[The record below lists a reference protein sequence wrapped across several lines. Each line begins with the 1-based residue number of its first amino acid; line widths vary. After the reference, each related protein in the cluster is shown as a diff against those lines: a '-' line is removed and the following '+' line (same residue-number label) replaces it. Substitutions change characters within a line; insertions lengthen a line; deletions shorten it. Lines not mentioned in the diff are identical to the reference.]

1 MDGYTGKIGIVD
13 LTHNI
18 TSFIETDES
27 LIKDYLG
34 GRGFIIKLL
43 FDRIPDGAD
52 PLGEDNVLVFAS
64 GPLNGT
70 LAPTGGRWM
79 VGAKSPANGILVSG
93 NGGGLWG
100 AEIKWAGFDA
110 VVISGKAKE
119 PSYLMVGDDKIEIL
133 PAGDLWGKDT
143 WKTEEMIQARHG
155 DPQIR
160 VMSIG
165 IAGENRVPMAS
176 VFSEKVHHGGRGG
189 TGAVMGSKNLKAVA
203 VRGTQ
208 GVRIADPENLIA
220 ETRKINEIIKTES
233 QYPIYTKYGSPK
245 NTTGYAKLGG
255 LTTRNG
261 QSGTFD
267 GFDKIEAENFYNQTK
282 IHGYSKA
289 CFSCSMPCFHQ
300 HLVSEGKYTG
310 VFGSGLQNSTIQCFG
325 SKIGNDD
332 PAALFAFHI
341 AANRYGLDEISA
353 GLAIA
358 FAMECYQR
366 EIITPEDTGGL
377 ELGWGNDEAIME
389 LLGQMA
395 RAEGLG
401 KILGQGTQRAARHFG
416 GGSEKFALQ
425 VKNLEI
431 STVDPRVFPA
441 WALGYAV
448 ASRGADHMRAFPV
461 WEFGGTSEEDLLK
474 IIGAPAIGDRS
485 STANKGRGVAFSE
498 DIRAVTD
505 SLQMCKTFAARK
517 IGMPET
523 ILGLLNAVT
532 GRDWTENQLI
542 QIGERISNL
551 ERLFNLRHGLK
562 PSDDTLPTRMLEEPL
577 PDGASQGMVVALEP
591 LLDEYYRFRDWRRD
605 TGYPSP
611 EKLKQLGLNT

>member
-1 MDGYTGKIGIVD
+1 MKGYTGKIGWVD
-13 LTHNI
+13 LTRNSTTLI
-18 TSFIETDES
+18 PTDER
-27 LIKDYLG
+27 LIENYLG
-34 GRGFIIKLL
+34 GRGFVIKLL
-43 FDRIPDGAD
+43 FDHISEGAA

-100 AEIKWAGFDA
+100 AEMKWAGFDA
-110 VVISGKAKE
+110 LVISGKAKE
-119 PSYLMVGDDKIEIL
+119 PCYLMVGDDKINIL
-133 PAGDLWGKDT
+133 PARDIWGKDT
-143 WKTEEMIQARHG
+143 WETEDMIQARHG

-160 VMSIG
+160 VLSIG
-165 IAGENRVPMAS
+165 IAGENLVPMAS

-208 GVRIADPENLIA
+208 GVGVADPEALIA

-233 QYPIYTKYGSPK
+233 QYPLYSKYGSPK
-245 NTTGYAKLGG
+245 NTSAYAKLGG

-261 QSGTFD
+261 QSGIFA
-267 GFDKIEAENFYNQTK
+267 GFEKIEAEIFYNNFKLKGHT
-282 IHGYSKA
+282 KA
-289 CFSCSMPCFHQ
+289 CFTCSMPCFHQ
-300 HLVSEGKYTG
+300 YLVSEGKYTG
-310 VFGSGLQNSTIQCFG
+310 TFGSGLQNSTVQCFG
-325 SKIGNDD
+325 SKVGNDD
-332 PAALFAFHI
+332 PAALFAFHV

-358 FAMECYQR
+358 FAMECYQKK
-366 EIITPEDTGGL
+366 IISLEDTGGI
-377 ELGWGNDEAIME
+377 ELDWGSDKAIMG
-389 LLGQMA
+389 LLEQMA
-395 RAEGLG
+395 RAQGLG
-401 KILGQGTQRAARHFG
+401 KILGQGTLRAARHFG

-448 ASRGADHMRAFPV
+448 ASRGADHMRAFPT
-461 WEFGGTSEEDLLK
+461 WEFGGTTEADLLK
-474 IIGAPAIGDRS
+474 ILGAPTAGERS
-485 STANKGRGVAFSE
+485 ATANKGKGVAFSE

-505 SLQMCKTFAARK
+505 SLQMCKTFSARK

-523 ILGLLNAVT
+523 TLGLLNAVT
-532 GRDWTENQLI
+532 GRDWTESQLLR
-542 QIGERISNL
+542 IGERINNL
-551 ERLFNLRHGLK
+551 ERLFNLRQGLK
-562 PSDDTLPTRMLEEPL
+562 PADDTLPARMLEEPL
-577 PDGASQGMVVALEP
+577 PDGASQGMVVELEP
-591 LLDEYYRFRDWRRD
+591 LLEDYYRSRDWRRD
-605 TGYPSP
+605 TGYPSQ
-611 EKLKQLGLNT
+611 EKLRELGLDA